1 MTVHL
6 LGSLNGEPFAFVPTF
21 GLYSDNT
28 PWAKGLPPTGSTI
41 DQAIIT
47 WDSLQDF
54 IAAVWYLDTVTS
66 QTGTI
71 RNLYV
76 PFFPCARQDRFNADG
91 DVLESKYEVL
101 RILGDWHKRGGF
113 NELITFDIH
122 SNNYQ
127 SFIDFPLVNISP
139 ASIVVAQTKLGV
151 SINPTEGYYDTI
163 IAPDKGARTRAE
175 QIGALYHTP
184 VVVADKIRD
193 TSDGRITHYEID
205 TSQTALEKVLVV
217 DDICDGGATF
227 EILADSLPRHTE
239 KHLFVTHGLFS
250 RGTDRLLDRY
260 DHIIT
265 TNSVYRE
272 KGRSRLQVIDLF
284 PGVDL

>member
-6 LGSLNGEPFAFVPTF
+6 LGSLNGEPFAFTPTF

-28 PWAKGLPPTGSTI
+28 PWVKGYPDDFAKI
-41 DQAIIT
+41 DQAIIR

-54 IAAVWYLDTVTS
+54 IAALWYLDSFSAEFHPVET
-66 QTGTI
+66 
-71 RNLYV
+71 LYV
-76 PFFPCARQDRFNADG
+76 PFFPCARQDRVNENG
-91 DVLESKYEVL
+91 DVLNSKFNIVKMLDRFYELNVF
-101 RILGDWHKRGGF
+101 K
-113 NELITFDIH
+113 ELVTFDDH
-122 SNNYQ
+122 SLMGH
-127 SFIDFPLVNISP
+127 SLARFPWINLTP
-139 ASIVVAQTKLGV
+139 ASLIVAQTRLGV
-151 SINPTEGYYDTI
+151 SVNPTEGYYDTI
-163 IAPDKGARTRAE
+163 IAPDKGARARAE
-175 QIGALYHTP
+175 EIGALYHTP

-205 TSQTALEKVLVV
+205 TSQTALQKVLVV

-227 EILADSLPRHTE
+227 EILADSLPFNTE

-284 PGVDL
+284 PGVEL